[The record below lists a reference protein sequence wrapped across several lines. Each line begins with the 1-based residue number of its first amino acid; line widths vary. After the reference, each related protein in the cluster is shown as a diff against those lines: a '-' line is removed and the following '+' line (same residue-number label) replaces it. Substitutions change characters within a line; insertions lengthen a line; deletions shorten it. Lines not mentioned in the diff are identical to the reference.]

1 MSYTAP
7 ALLTLLLLCTAA
19 APVFAQSDTMR
30 RELDE
35 LASPYAIDRVSAIHR
50 IAALEGDIAA
60 DLRVAYRFAET
71 PERLGLLEAARIR
84 ADAAL
89 VQHAAEAVNH
99 DDDRLQ
105 EHARDYL
112 LSLPFAVLVA
122 DNSEWDDAA
131 KTAWDDFVLFRVRRD
146 IVRALLLAHLM
157 PGKYYG
163 QFEGLAAF
171 DSDLLHRELI
181 RMLTADAGF
190 AAPMNRA
197 STELLTLRIPT
208 SRSLATNWRRLHQTA
223 GAYEPV
229 FAYLRNMYATAEVE
243 QGVRKHSRS
252 VYLAAHEVVSGVRQ
266 AAVRALVE
274 TSEKSSLAGE
284 LAAYYHV
291 LRVQMPEREVV
302 NVLGTDALMLEL
314 EVMLARCGDDVLLQA
329 RIATLRAQIQRD
341 QAQQANVNM
350 RPTARTD
357 LMATNEIAHLLLR
370 AGDAASAEL
379 EWQAAADAALAL
391 ARETD
396 ARNRAS
402 LASYLAAVYYNLAC
416 TQSLQAK
423 LTRSMA
429 SLKKAV
435 EYGYRDFSWMLD
447 DGDLMQVR
455 QLDAFRAWFENTA
468 PPSVVDRLVRD

>member
-1 MSYTAP
+1 
-7 ALLTLLLLCTAA
+7 
-19 APVFAQSDTMR
+19 MR

-35 LASPYAIDRVSAIHR
+35 LASPYAIDRVSAVHR

-71 PERLGLLEAARIR
+71 PERMGLLEAARIR
-84 ADAAL
+84 EDAAL
-89 VQHAAEAVNH
+89 VQQAAEAVKH
-99 DDDRLQ
+99 DDERLQ
-105 EHARDYL
+105 DHARDYL
-112 LSLPFAVLVA
+112 LSLPFAALVA
-122 DNSEWDDAA
+122 DDTDWDDTGKAA
-131 KTAWDDFVLFRVRRD
+131 WNEFVLFRIRRD
-146 IVRALLLAHLM
+146 IARALLLAHLM

-163 QFEGLAAF
+163 QFDSLGGF
-171 DSDLLHRELI
+171 DSEVLHQELI
-181 RMLTADAGF
+181 RMLTGDAAF
-190 AAPMNRA
+190 AEPMNRA
-197 STELLTLRIPT
+197 ATELLTLRIPT
-208 SRSLATNWRRLHQTA
+208 ARSLATNWRRLHQTA
-223 GAYEPV
+223 GAYAPV
-229 FAYLRNMYATAEVE
+229 FAYLRDMHASAEVE
-243 QGVRKHSRS
+243 LGVRKYTRS
-252 VYLAAHEVVSGVRQ
+252 VYLAAHEVVASVRQ
-266 AAVRALVE
+266 AAARALVE
-274 TSEKSSLAGE
+274 TSDKEALAHE

-291 LRVQMPEREVV
+291 LRAQIPEREVSG
-302 NVLGTDALMLEL
+302 VLGTDTLMLEL

-370 AGDAASAEL
+370 AGDAANAEL

-423 LTRSMA
+423 LTRSLA

-435 EYGYRDFSWMLD
+435 EYGYRDYNWMLD

-455 QLDAFRAWFENTA
+455 QLDAFREWFANTA
-468 PPSVVDRLVRD
+468 PPSVVDRLDRD